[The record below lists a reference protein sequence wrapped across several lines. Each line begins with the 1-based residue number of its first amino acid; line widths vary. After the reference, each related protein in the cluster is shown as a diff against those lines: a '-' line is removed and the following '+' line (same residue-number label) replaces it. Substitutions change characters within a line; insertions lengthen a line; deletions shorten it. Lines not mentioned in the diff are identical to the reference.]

1 MHPIMFRIPGLNLP
15 IYSYGLMMVIAF
27 LACQWLAG
35 YLAKRKGYNPEIFIN
50 ATLIALVV
58 GVIGCRMSHVLE
70 NLSDYTRPDLSIWQ
84 NIYNMINIRSG
95 GLTFYGGLILA
106 TPAVLGY
113 FVYKKVP
120 ARAAIDI
127 CAPCIALGL
136 AIGRIG
142 CLLNGCCYGA
152 DASASLPW
160 AIQFPYGSDAYVDAY
175 HQGRITPPPQLL
187 VPTVDGPPRLITP
200 QELEQGFIETG
211 DPNQPHYLITPEVKQ
226 LAAQQHSQWVHPAE
240 VYCSLNSF
248 LIMALL
254 LAYLSVPHVD
264 GRVFALLLMT
274 EGPTRFL
281 LELLRVE
288 PPVLGQMSLSMVL
301 GILLFIVGVILWVA
315 LGYSQRR
322 STLALTAAPSA

>member
-1 MHPIMFRIPGLNLP
+1 MHPIIFRIPGLNMP
-15 IYSYGLMMVIAF
+15 IFGYGLMMVLAF
-27 LACQWLAG
+27 LACQWLAS

-50 ATLIALVV
+50 ATLIALVF
-58 GVIGCRMSHVLE
+58 GVIGCRMSSVLE
-70 NLSDYTRPDLSIWQ
+70 NLSLYTRPDLSIWQ
-84 NIYNMINIRSG
+84 NFYNMINIRSG

-106 TPAVLGY
+106 APIVLGY

-152 DASASLPW
+152 DASATLPW

-175 HQGRITPPPQLL
+175 HQGKITPPSQLTI
-187 VPTVDGPPRLITP
+187 PTTDGTPRLISP

-211 DPNQPHYLITPEVKQ
+211 DASQPHLALSPDLRQ

-240 VYCSLNSF
+240 VYSSLNSF

-254 LAYLSVPHVD
+254 LAYLSVPHVG

-288 PPVLGQMSLSMVL
+288 PPVLGPMSLSMVL
-301 GILLFIVGVILWVA
+301 GLLLFVVGAILWLA
-315 LGYSQRR
+315 LGYSQHRA
-322 STLALTAAPSA
+322 SIKLTAAQPA